1 MKGLIFFELSFWR
14 TDKVEKGASKGEGA
28 AIWSSME

>member
-14 TDKVEKGASKGEGA
+14 IDEVEKGASKGEGA